1 MDTPVAEFNKTGR
14 SDLGARVMWCGIT
27 MNQFEA
33 SRLRAVCFWAENR
46 GFDMFALSVLE
57 PAILLHTS
65 DGIIDSRNW
74 IESIRITN

>member
-1 MDTPVAEFNKTGR
+1 
-14 SDLGARVMWCGIT
+14 

-65 DGIIDSRNW
+65 DGIIDSQN
-74 IESIRITN
+74 